1 MRQALVLLFFYAIA
15 PAQGD
20 RTPASA
26 AGDVISVKG
35 CVRGSELKVTYS
47 NSADFT
53 PDAAAPTLF
62 RLRGPKQ
69 LMKQLREHEGHYDE
83 VSGIMKDSEGKMGAL
98 KEKQVGKRTR
108 ITAGVREERDTGTQP
123 ANPVLDVR
131 SFSHVRSTCM

>member
-1 MRQALVLLFFYAIA
+1 MRQALALLFVYAIA

-20 RTPASA
+20 RPPASA
-26 AGDVISVKG
+26 AADVIAVKG
-35 CVRGSELKVTYS
+35 CVRGSELKVAYS
-47 NSADFT
+47 NSSDFT
-53 PDAAAPTLF
+53 PDAAAPTVF

-83 VSGIMKDSEGKMGAL
+83 VSGILKDSEGKIGAL

-108 ITAGVREERDTGTQP
+108 ITAGVREERDTGAEP

-131 SFSHVRSTCM
+131 SFTHVRSTCM